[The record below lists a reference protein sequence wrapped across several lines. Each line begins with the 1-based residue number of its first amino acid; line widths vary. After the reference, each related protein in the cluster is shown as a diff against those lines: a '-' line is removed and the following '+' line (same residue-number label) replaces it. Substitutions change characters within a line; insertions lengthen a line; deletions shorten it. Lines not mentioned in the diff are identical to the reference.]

1 MSGDI
6 IVLAAIAIFVL
17 LRLRSVLGQKT
28 GNENPMEHLQE
39 MLQQK
44 DDRVVQLKPR
54 NDDGEDE
61 AEHAEPEEEEKVADA
76 LEDGVGAIRKI
87 DSSFRLSQFLE
98 GSKMA
103 FDMVMDAYEDDNH
116 DVLRQLLSKEVYK
129 EFAEAM
135 EARDEGDEREFV
147 TLVSVADAEATSV
160 ELKRNKAIIE
170 VKITSEQIRVIKNK
184 DDEIVG
190 GNANNIINVEDSWV
204 FTRDVKSSD
213 PNWTIVET

>member
-1 MSGDI
+1 MQGDI

-28 GNENPMEHLQE
+28 GHDNPMEHLQD

-54 NDDGEDE
+54 DDAEDASEE
-61 AEHAEPEEEEKVADA
+61 AVEIEEEETVSDE
-76 LEDGVGAIRKI
+76 LEDGVAAIRKI
-87 DSSFRLSQFLE
+87 DSGFRLSQFLD

-116 DVLRQLLSKEVYK
+116 EVLRQLLSKDVYK
-129 EFAEAM
+129 EFSSAM
-135 EARDEGDEREFV
+135 ELRDEADEREFI
-147 TLVSVADAEATSV
+147 TLVSVEDAEAQNV
-160 ELKRNKAIIE
+160 ELKRNKAIIN
-170 VKITSEQIRVIKNK
+170 VTITSEQIRVTKNK
-184 DDEIVG
+184 DGDIVG
-190 GNANNIINVEDSWV
+190 GDASNIIKVEDNWV

>member
-28 GNENPMEHLQE
+28 GLDQPMEHLQE

-54 NDDGEDE
+54 ADAEGEADD
-61 AEHAEPEEEEKVADA
+61 APEEEVADDVSDA
-76 LEDGVGAIRKI
+76 VASIRKL
-87 DSSFRLSQFLE
+87 DGGFRLSQFLE
-98 GSKMA
+98 GAKMA

-116 DVLRQLLSKEVYK
+116 DVLQQLLSKDVYK
-129 EFAEAM
+129 DFSTAM
-135 EARDEGDEREFV
+135 EARDNADEREFV
-147 TLVSVADAEATSV
+147 TLVSVGEAQAASV

-170 VKITSEQIRVIKNK
+170 VTFTSEQIRVTKNK
-184 DDEIVG
+184 DGDVVG
-190 GNANNIINVEDSWV
+190 GDASKIIQVEDSWV
-204 FTRDVKSSD
+204 FTRDVKASD
-213 PNWTIVET
+213 PNWVIVET

>member
-28 GNENPMEHLQE
+28 GLDQPMEHLQE

-54 NDDGEDE
+54 DDGEESE
-61 AEHAEPEEEEKVADA
+61 ADDTPEEDVADDVSDA
-76 LEDGVGAIRKI
+76 VASIRKL

-98 GSKMA
+98 GAKMA

-116 DVLRQLLSKEVYK
+116 DVLQQLLSKDVYK
-129 EFAEAM
+129 EFSTAM
-135 EARDEGDEREFV
+135 EARDGADEREFV
-147 TLVSVADAEATSV
+147 TLVSVGEAHAASV

-170 VKITSEQIRVIKNK
+170 VTFTSEQIRVMKNK
-184 DDEIVG
+184 DGEVVG
-190 GNANNIINVEDSWV
+190 GDASKIIQVEDSWV
-204 FTRDVKSSD
+204 FTRDVKASD
-213 PNWTIVET
+213 PNWVIVET